1 MKDKYTTKQGKP
13 TAYAYAC
20 GYVYNKNGFTLCKLH
35 GVYYVGSFDNVAY
48 FERLSD
54 AYKYMANYNK

>member
-20 GYVYNKNGFTLCKLH
+20 GYVYNKNGFTLYKLH
-35 GVYYVGSFDNVAY
+35 GVYRVSSFEDIAY
-48 FERLSD
+48 FERLRE
-54 AYKYMANYNK
+54 AYKYMANYNR